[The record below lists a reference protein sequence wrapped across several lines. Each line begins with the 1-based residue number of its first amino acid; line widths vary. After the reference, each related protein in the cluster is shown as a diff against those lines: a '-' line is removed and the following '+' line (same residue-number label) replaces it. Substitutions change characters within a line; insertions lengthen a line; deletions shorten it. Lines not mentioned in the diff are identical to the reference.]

1 MEITVA
7 DQVFPVDPHVPA
19 ARPDRI
25 RSRGPDTPLHPHALD
40 GLSAARDGGSQ
51 VAATGLVQE
60 GVVGLDFVGIDP
72 ETGKEGSPTVWVDR
86 PNRRI
91 VFQGVKAEEDLEAEI
106 GGRSWAPDHEAGI
119 PGHEAVVWIPTRMI
133 PILRKACD
141 DAERDGL
148 L

>member
-1 MEITVA
+1 M
-7 DQVFPVDPHVPA
+7 QV
-19 ARPDRI
+19 
-25 RSRGPDTPLHPHALD
+25 T
-40 GLSAARDGGSQ
+40 
-51 VAATGLVQE
+51 ATGLVLE
-60 GVVGLDFVGIDP
+60 GVMGLDFIGIDP
-72 ETGKEGSPTVWVDR
+72 ETGKEGSPTVWLDR
-86 PNRRI
+86 ANRRI
-91 VFQGVKAEEDLEAEI
+91 VFQGVKAEEDLEAEV

>member
-1 MEITVA
+1 MAATHPTSGCG
-7 DQVFPVDPHVPA
+7 FPPAPQESA
-19 ARPDRI
+19 ARAALLQPR
-25 RSRGPDTPLHPHALD
+25 TLD
-40 GLSAARDGGSQ
+40 GLSVARDSGSQ
-51 VAATGLVQE
+51 VTATGLVQE